1 MDKLWPQQHPTAVES
16 ELEEF
21 YAYPA
26 ELDRPWVR
34 VNFVSSLDGAVTLH
48 GTSRGLSSPEDQK
61 VLALIRD
68 LSDVVLVGAGTALA
82 EGYHGVK
89 RTEVRA
95 NRRQRLGLA
104 EVPPIAVVTA
114 KASIPADS

>member
-82 EGYHGVK
+82 EG
-89 RTEVRA
+89 
-95 NRRQRLGLA
+95 
-104 EVPPIAVVTA
+104 
-114 KASIPADS
+114 